1 MEEVIVMQTLDLI
14 VRLGI
19 GIIVLGL
26 SVYVI
31 PKIVI
36 PDIIQEFK
44 KTFKKPQRPIKR
56 IEIMAYD
63 KRKKKLW
70 DTRSV
75 IDTKV

>member
-1 MEEVIVMQTLDLI
+1 MMQTLDLI

-19 GIIVLGL
+19 GIIVLGIII
-26 SVYVI
+26 YVI
-31 PKIVI
+31 PKIMI

-56 IEIMAYD
+56 IEMTVYN

>member
-44 KTFKKPQRPIKR
+44 KTYQKTKSKR
-56 IEIMAYD
+56 
-63 KRKKKLW
+63 L
-70 DTRSV
+70 
-75 IDTKV
+75 